1 MTCLKLLMRATL
13 LGILAWGGLVHVTH
27 VAAQN
32 IAGSSSSVDGSAD
45 SLASHSAINNSDR
58 TGGLTPPVSWPMFH
72 DQPSHL
78 GFNPFEN
85 TISRSNAQ
93 QLSIAW
99 EGVMGDI
106 ADNSSP
112 AIANGIAYI
121 GSFDGRLY
129 AFNAD
134 GCGQDE
140 CQPLWSGAT
149 GNDIQSSPTVMNNTV
164 YIGSEDHKLY
174 AFAANG
180 CGQPD
185 CAPLWV
191 GLTNGAVEAAP
202 IATSSTV
209 YVGSEDHNF
218 YAFAAGGCGQS
229 TCAPLWWVPTGGAID
244 SSPAMVNNVLYFG
257 SQDGKLYA
265 VGAQGCGRQ
274 VCPPLWTAQ
283 VGSIIFGS
291 SPAVSN
297 NVVYIA
303 SFNELN
309 STDSRLY
316 AFSTKCA
323 QPVCHPLWSAAAGD
337 FVASSPAVAN
347 GVVYIGSGD
356 DLLYAFDANGC
367 GKASCNFLW
376 RGEAVGAQAAL
387 TSSPAVANGLVY
399 VGENNGMVE
408 LFDANGCGQSICLPV
423 TQLEIHNEQVV
434 GSSPAVVNGSVYVGS
449 ADQFGFPI
457 GRLYVYKLAR

>member
-1 MTCLKLLMRATL
+1 MTHSKLIIRAL
-13 LGILAWGGLVHVTH
+13 LFVFLSWI
-27 VAAQN
+27 
-32 IAGSSSSVDGSAD
+32 
-45 SLASHSAINNSDR
+45 SLAHVSYAASQTDPGENSSAF
-58 TGGLTPPVSWPMFH
+58 TGSITQPVSWPMFH
-72 DQPSHL
+72 NQQSHL
-78 GFNPFEN
+78 GFNPFET
-85 TISRSNAQ
+85 TINKSNATRLQ
-93 QLSIAW
+93 IAW

-112 AIANGIAYI
+112 AIANGVAYI

-134 GCGQDE
+134 GCGADF

-180 CGQPD
+180 CGQSD

-191 GLTNGAVEAAP
+191 GLTNGAVDSAP
-202 IATSSTV
+202 VATSTAV

-218 YAFAAGGCGQS
+218 YAFPAHGCGQS
-229 TCAPLWWVPTGGAID
+229 TCAPLWRVQAGGGIN
-244 SSPAMVNNVLYFG
+244 SSPALVNNVLYFG
-257 SQDGKLYA
+257 SQDGRLYA
-265 VGAQGCGRQ
+265 VSALGCGRQ
-274 VCPPLWTAQ
+274 ICAPLWTAQ

-303 SFNELN
+303 SFNEVN

-316 AFSTKCA
+316 AFSTRCGA
-323 QPVCHPLWSAAAGD
+323 QPICRPLWSAPAGD

-387 TSSPAVANGLVY
+387 ISSPAVANGLVY

-408 LFDANGCGQSICLPV
+408 VFDANGCGQSICLPV

-434 GSSPAVVNGSVYVGS
+434 GSSPAVVNGAVYVGS
-449 ADQFGFPI
+449 ADQFNPPI
-457 GRLYVYKLAR
+457 GRLYVYKLAF